1 MRGQLPPFFG
11 MKRIRKPTDKE
22 FHSAV
27 APRRKVH
34 HTVYKEKSAA
44 QLVQSAQAIEL
55 ANQSFE
61 WHAPSVTLSLRDR
74 ASQLIL
80 SEDQM
85 TCKGVE
91 VT

>member
-1 MRGQLPPFFG
+1 
-11 MKRIRKPTDKE
+11 MKRIRKPTGKE
-22 FHSAV
+22 FPSAV
-27 APRRKVH
+27 LPRRKVH
-34 HTVYKEKSAA
+34 HKEKATA
-44 QLVQSAQAIEL
+44 QAVQSIQVIEPVI
-55 ANQSFE
+55 QSLE

-91 VT
+91 VTTQLF